1 MFLMLASKKKKNG
14 ADAGFPRST
23 SVCLVSRKPPFSY
36 PLPVLPLSL
45 EDLIGG
51 TRNWGVTIKI
61 DDQ

>member
-1 MFLMLASKKKKNG
+1 MLELIKNKCFSCLPPKKKNG

-51 TRNWGVTIKI
+51 TRN
-61 DDQ
+61 